1 MAGKRCLSDIHLG
14 GLIVSPQ
21 FGVVHFR
28 RGWRCE

>member
-21 FGVVHFR
+21 FGVVHFSL
-28 RGWRCE
+28 GWRCE